1 MLAGAVLADLS
12 LERRIDTDLE
22 SLVVVNSTPTGDGPR
37 AATELLDPALQQI
50 VADSTTRSA
59 QYWVEKTSVRS
70 DDVLDQ
76 VFERLV
82 ANRILNQELG
92 GFWSLHRNVA
102 RTGSYRTADG
112 TVRAAVKGRIYRTIV
127 ENLIPHPRD
136 SHHHRPGARM

>member
-1 MLAGAVLADLS
+1 MRLAEELILLLLDEKSGYLEQLHGWSLSCVLAGAVLADLS

-22 SLVVVNSTPTGDGPR
+22 SLVVVDSTPTGD
-37 AATELLDPALQQI
+37 ELLDPVLQQI
-50 VADSTTRSA
+50 VADSTTRGA

-82 ANRILNQELG
+82 ANKILNQELG

-102 RTGSYRTADG
+102 RTGS
-112 TVRAAVKGRIYRTIV
+112 
-127 ENLIPHPRD
+127 
-136 SHHHRPGARM
+136 